1 MGQFTSTSFEP
12 VIKWS
17 GSKRSQCG
25 EIVSKF
31 PETISTYYEPFIGGG
46 SVLRCLMESGE
57 HRVGKF
63 IASDLNDGLINLW
76 KSVRDCPRKV
86 VSHYSDLWHQM
97 NDGNHDKAFKRSFFN
112 SIRERYN
119 KEHSPLDFMF
129 IMRTTTNGMPRYNSA
144 GDFNNSFHI
153 TRDGIHPDSLGR
165 IVTEWSRLLNRNQ
178 VEFICRTFADV
189 CPQNGDFVYLDPPY
203 ANTKGMYFGGFD
215 NIELFRWLDDA
226 NKYMIP
232 VIAWE
237 PPRILGLLGCVAN
250 TNPIEAGGP
259 MFVEHSVV
267 MILGDDPAYTR
278 DIGILRASMAIA
290 ETYVR
295 MAVDRIGQN
304 APEIMRY
311 LDNRENPEHL
321 PFFDDVRGIRCR
333 LETLQ

>member
-31 PETISTYYEPFIGGG
+31 PDTISTYYEPFIGGG

-76 KSVRDCPRKV
+76 KSIRDCPRKV

-215 NIELFRWLDDA
+215 NMELFRWLDDA
-226 NKYMIP
+226 NKKRCKWAMSYAGMAGDEDLTYKVPACLYKKHMYIISGNSSFRR
-232 VIAWE
+232 VIGKSRDTMVYESLYLNYE
-237 PPRILGLLGCVAN
+237 PEEHGL
-250 TNPIEAGGP
+250 
-259 MFVEHSVV
+259 F
-267 MILGDDPAYTR
+267 
-278 DIGILRASMAIA
+278 
-290 ETYVR
+290 
-295 MAVDRIGQN
+295 
-304 APEIMRY
+304 
-311 LDNRENPEHL
+311 
-321 PFFDDVRGIRCR
+321 
-333 LETLQ
+333 